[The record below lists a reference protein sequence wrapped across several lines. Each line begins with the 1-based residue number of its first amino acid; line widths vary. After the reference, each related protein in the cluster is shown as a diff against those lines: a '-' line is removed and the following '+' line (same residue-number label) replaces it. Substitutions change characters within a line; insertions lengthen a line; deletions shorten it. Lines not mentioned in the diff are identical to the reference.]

1 MADRSPEEIRS
12 SIETN
17 RAQLG
22 VSLERLRTEVSEIT
36 DWRAQLVR
44 HQSQVLIGA
53 VVAGFVLGGGLA
65 AVGGL
70 FRRR

>member
-36 DWRAQLVR
+36 DWRAQLVG

-53 VVAGFVLGGGLA
+53 VV
-65 AVGGL
+65 
-70 FRRR
+70 RRR

>member
-65 AVGGL
+65 AIGGL